1 MGRLFWQFFL
11 TIWLTIVGAILV
23 IVVTNSFLNILPPKD
38 DLMDLRKSFALES
51 TIALI
56 REGNVSAAA
65 DYVATLGSQAHAV
78 HLSFKTDPAQHSEIE
93 CTART
98 PISALAFDRHAGQCY
113 HIEIAVEPSHPL
125 DVYAPLLLPPLAAL
139 LTSSISAFF
148 LARYLVNPVMT
159 LRAGLSALASGN
171 FGARIGRVFGWWMDE
186 ITALSHD
193 FDVTAAKLEEL
204 QESRKRLFHDI
215 SHELRSPLS
224 RMQAALGLLKKN
236 PAKLDIVMPRMEREI
251 ERLDSLVEEI
261 LTLARL
267 GSPKSRIVERQ
278 SLDVIDLLN
287 AIIDDAAFEAQ
298 PRQITITFAG
308 IESFV
313 SQVNGELICRAV
325 ENVMRNAVKYSGEG
339 TSISVSAQISIDRS
353 LDISVSNSGPFV
365 SPEDVERIFEPFT
378 RLLENEIM
386 AGHGLGLAI
395 ARRAIESHGGN
406 VSAWSNP
413 DGGLTVRLRL
423 PQQA

>member
-1 MGRLFWQFFL
+1 
-11 TIWLTIVGAILV
+11 
-23 IVVTNSFLNILPPKD
+23 
-38 DLMDLRKSFALES
+38 
-51 TIALI
+51 
-56 REGNVSAAA
+56 
-65 DYVATLGSQAHAV
+65 
-78 HLSFKTDPAQHSEIE
+78 
-93 CTART
+93 
-98 PISALAFDRHAGQCY
+98 
-113 HIEIAVEPSHPL
+113 
-125 DVYAPLLLPPLAAL
+125 
-139 LTSSISAFF
+139 
-148 LARYLVNPVMT
+148 
-159 LRAGLSALASGN
+159 
-171 FGARIGRVFGWWMDE
+171 MDE